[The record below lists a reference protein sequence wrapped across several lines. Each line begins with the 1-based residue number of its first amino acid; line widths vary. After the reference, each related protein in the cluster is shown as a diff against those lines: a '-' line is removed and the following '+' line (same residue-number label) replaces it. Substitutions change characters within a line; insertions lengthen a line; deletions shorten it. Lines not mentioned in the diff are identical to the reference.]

1 MMRPRCACFCLLLF
15 LVACTPA
22 GPEDSTTGVA
32 APAPAQAEG
41 GDGEITAVS
50 VYTHEEAWPAIV
62 AMTKAW
68 QPPGPG
74 PGASSPLVPPV
85 PGALIR
91 GEPNG
96 RVRIDFGRHGKH
108 DIPFEYTDL
117 VERANRTRRGELAK
131 QAPNF
136 LLQIGT
142 RLVDSSMSEPRPVD
156 LRELLEAEAFLCIF
170 ADPRGRDFAVF
181 AKQLAA
187 FEGEN
192 GVRTVFFPQ
201 SVAREDTEYL
211 RERMGA
217 LFWQVPFTYPRAAP
231 SYTRQLLGELPEGPY
246 ALLVSPHGKVLY
258 RSALTEAQAMARLG
272 EAVRA

>member
-1 MMRPRCACFCLLLF
+1 MNHPLAACLCAWMLA
-15 LVACTPA
+15 ACSPA
-22 GPEDSTTGVA
+22 
-32 APAPAQAEG
+32 G
-41 GDGEITAVS
+41 GDGPSTAAPRASEPVAAAADLVITDET
-50 VYTHEEAWPAIV
+50 VYDHEEAWPAIV

-85 PGALIR
+85 QGALIR
-91 GEPNG
+91 VEPDR

-201 SVAREDTEYL
+201 SVVREDTEFL
-211 RERMGA
+211 RERLGA
-217 LFWQVPFTYPRAAP
+217 LFWPVPFAYPRAAP
-231 SYTRQLLGELPEGPY
+231 SYTRQLLGELPEAPY